1 MRGMTAD
8 GVYIQPKN
16 VTADTKCRACGQLG
30 HISWDPKC
38 PQFLAQNTPFKAAVG
53 QAVEED
59 SA

>member
-1 MRGMTAD
+1 
-8 GVYIQPKN
+8 N